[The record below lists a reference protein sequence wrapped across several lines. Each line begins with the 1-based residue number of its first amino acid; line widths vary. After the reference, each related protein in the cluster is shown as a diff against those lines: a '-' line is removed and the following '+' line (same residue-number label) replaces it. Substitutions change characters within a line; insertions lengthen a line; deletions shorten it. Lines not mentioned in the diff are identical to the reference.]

1 MTANYALLPQV
12 YPSEEGW
19 DNKQAAKWV
28 EVCILIKPIILGYK
42 AN

>member
-19 DNKQAAKWV
+19 DNKQQSGWKFVFW
-28 EVCILIKPIILGYK
+28 LKQLF
-42 AN
+42 